1 MAWEVSMKIARY
13 GALLGAGVAAAAV
26 GFADA
31 AVAQIKRVMV
41 TAIVEHPALDAA
53 RDGSRDELKE
63 QGIDFEF
70 TYESAQGNPATAA
83 QIARQFAG
91 EGPDVIVAIATPSAQ
106 AVVAA
111 TQDIPVVFT
120 AVTDP
125 LGAQLVRSEE
135 RRVGTEC
142 VSTGRS
148 RGSPYH

>member
-13 GALLGAGVAAAAV
+13 GALLGAAVAAAAV

-31 AVAQIKRVMV
+31 AVAQTKRVMV

-53 RDGSRDELKE
+53 RDGIRDELKE

-91 EGPDVIVAIATPSAQ
+91 EGPDGIVA
-106 AVVAA
+106 
-111 TQDIPVVFT
+111 
-120 AVTDP
+120 
-125 LGAQLVRSEE
+125 RSEE
-135 RRVGTEC
+135 
-142 VSTGRS
+142 
-148 RGSPYH
+148 